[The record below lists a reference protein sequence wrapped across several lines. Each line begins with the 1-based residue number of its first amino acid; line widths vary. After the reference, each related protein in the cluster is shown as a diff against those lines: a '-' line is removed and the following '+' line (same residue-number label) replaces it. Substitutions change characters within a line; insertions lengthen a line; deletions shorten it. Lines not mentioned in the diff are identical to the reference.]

1 MAQVS
6 KTEYGKAEILSN
18 MALRRRTLTP
28 DGAVMKGEQ
37 V

>member
-1 MAQVS
+1 MTPAS
-6 KTEYGKAEILSN
+6 KSEYGKAGILST